1 MGLGFMRYV
10 KTQLQI
16 VVDMERGGGRLN
28 MRKTEVKYFN
38 M

>member
-16 VVDMERGGGRLN
+16 VVDMKMGGRAA
-28 MRKTEVKYFN
+28 KYEED
-38 M
+38 